1 MPFHFTVLASGSSGN
16 VSYLELAGRGYLL
29 DIGLGP
35 RLIAQRLAVH
45 GATWNCVHAVLL
57 THTHADHWKAAT
69 LRHLWRRSIPI
80 HCHPHHCEV
89 LSQAGPIFELLGKKK
104 LIRPYEAGQE
114 FELSPEL
121 RCHPIVLNHDS
132 ATTFGFRFEG
142 RGGSEGPHWTLG
154 YAADLGSWDHGVV
167 EALSDT
173 DLLALE
179 FNHDVGLEY
188 ASGRPARLIARV
200 LGERGHLSNHQAA
213 ALLVE
218 ILRRD
223 GGKRLLHLVQLH
235 LSREC
240 NRPEIAA
247 GMAQAILQQLAP
259 HVHLHTTAQ
268 HRPSPRFTLGQ
279 PTPPA
284 RPHPMPITRTRS
296 RRRWRAADAYL
307 PGMEP
312 WG

>member
-16 VSYLELAGRGYLL
+16 VSYLELAGRGYLV

-80 HCHPHHCEV
+80 HCHRAHCEV
-89 LSQAGPIFELLGKKK
+89 LSLAGSAFELLEKKK
-104 LIRPYEAGQE
+104 LVKTYEAGQD
-114 FELSPEL
+114 FELWPEL
-121 RCHPIVLNHDS
+121 RCRPIALSHDCE
-132 ATTFGFRFEG
+132 TTFGFRFEAP
-142 RGGSEGPHWTLG
+142 GGSNGQRWTLG
-154 YAADLGSWDHGVV
+154 YAADLGCWDHGVV
-167 EALSDT
+167 EALSNT

-200 LGERGHLSNHQAA
+200 LGERGHLSNHQAT
-213 ALLVE
+213 ALLAE

-223 GGKRLLHLVQLH
+223 GGRRLLHLVQLH

-240 NRPEIAA
+240 NKPELAA
-247 GMAQAILQQLAP
+247 GMAQAVLQQLAP
-259 HVHLHTTAQ
+259 HVHLHTTVQ

-284 RPHPMPITRTRS
+284 RPHPLPS
-296 RRRWRAADAYL
+296 RRIASRRIVRPDAYL

-312 WG
+312 